1 MNVILCE
8 DVDNLGLMG
17 EQVNVKPG
25 YARNF
30 LLPRR
35 LAVVADSASAK
46 QIEHEMRIIKKR
58 EERRR
63 VELQE
68 VAKGMAELKVEFT
81 ARAGEDGKLF
91 GSITTLH
98 IAQQLKEMGYEVNR
112 KKIKL
117 SEPIKSLG
125 DHEVELLLGAGV
137 GAKVTIA
144 VTAEEL
150 QKEEE
155 SQEDFHEAHED
166 AESMAEALDS
176 QEKAAA
182 RAAAK
187 AKAKEAA
194 EAGEPAADADAPE
207 EEPIPEPIVKSQE
220 GDEADAEKPAAE

>member
-25 YARNF
+25 YARNY

-58 EERRR
+58 EEKRR

-68 VAKGMAELKVEFT
+68 VAKGMAELTVEFT

-117 SEPIKSLG
+117 TEPIKSLG
-125 DHEVELLLGAGV
+125 NHTIELLLGAGV
-137 GAKVTIA
+137 EAKVTIA
-144 VTAEEL
+144 VSKEEL
-150 QKEEE
+150 QKSEEAHD
-155 SQEDFHEAHED
+155 DFHESHED
-166 AESMAEALDS
+166 TETMAEAIAS

-182 RAAAK
+182 KLAAKAAAK
-187 AKAKEAA
+187 AAAASGESTAEAA
-194 EAGEPAADADAPE
+194 AA
-207 EEPIPEPIVKSQE
+207 EEPMPEPIVKSAE
-220 GDEADAEKPAAE
+220 ESEATEEPAAE

>member
-58 EERRR
+58 EEKRR

-117 SEPIKSLG
+117 TEPIKSLG
-125 DHEVELLLGAGV
+125 DHVVELLLGAGV
-137 GAKVTIA
+137 GAKVIVA
-144 VTAEEL
+144 VVPEDLQKAEEA
-150 QKEEE
+150 
-155 SQEDFHEAHED
+155 SEDFHESHED
-166 AESMAEALDS
+166 AETMAEALAS

-187 AKAKEAA
+187 AAKASGAEAPVAEATEEPLPEPVVKAAEESEAA
-194 EAGEPAADADAPE
+194 ET
-207 EEPIPEPIVKSQE
+207 
-220 GDEADAEKPAAE
+220 PAAE